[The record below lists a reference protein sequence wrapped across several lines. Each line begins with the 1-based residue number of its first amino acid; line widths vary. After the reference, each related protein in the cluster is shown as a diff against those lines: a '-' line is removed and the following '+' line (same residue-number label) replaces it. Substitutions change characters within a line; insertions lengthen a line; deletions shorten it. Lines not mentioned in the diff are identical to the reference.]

1 MGLLKSYLAVKLK
14 FKKPLHTKERWE
26 EGILYYMILAYQAIS
41 FFLTFSMLF
50 FIQQLLWICC
60 SSSRYCYNNYNALM
74 SHSGE
79 SNKYYRLQK

>member
-41 FFLTFSMLF
+41 FFSYF
-50 FIQQLLWICC
+50 FNVILHSTVIMDLL
-60 SSSRYCYNNYNALM
+60 
-74 SHSGE
+74 
-79 SNKYYRLQK
+79 